1 MLLEWEK
8 ASKTI
13 LFRVLVKEKWERW
26 I

>member
-13 LFRVLVKEKWERW
+13 LFRVWVKEKWERW